1 MVQIKKFW
9 HLPYEWIRNLF
20 NEIHEI
26 LDYLSIWG
34 YVNVDIEDIS
44 LSTIMYI
51 VLDIQIPL
59 IKAKGAGRRR

>member
-51 VLDIQIPL
+51 VLDI
-59 IKAKGAGRRR
+59 